1 MTDLVVCDVLLV
13 LGGEDRDH
21 WPRCGAALGVYRAM
35 KLAGLTPPKLLVS
48 GGKWVAC
55 RSGTCTEAALMAAY
69 LRQQG
74 VPDGDVLTEPHAM
87 NTLGNVVLGGEL
99 ARKLG
104 LKRVGLATDD
114 YHLWRSAGLYQ
125 RVFGA
130 PPAVLVGTGDAGS
143 WRQRT
148 REWVSFVRLELAL
161 RLRGVP
167 KHDEPGHRGLVE
179 PSLL

>member
-55 RSGTCTEAALMAAY
+55 RDGRYTEAALMAAY
-69 LRQQG
+69 LRKHG
-74 VPDGDVLTEPHAM
+74 VADGDVLTEPHAM

-99 ARKLG
+99 ARQLG
-104 LKRVGLATDD
+104 LERVGLVTDD
-114 YHLWRSAGLYQ
+114 YHLWRSVGLYT
-125 RVFGA
+125 RVFGTM
-130 PPAVLVGTGDAGS
+130 PTVLVGTGDGGS
-143 WRQRT
+143 WRQRA

-167 KHDEPGHRGLVE
+167 RCDALGHRELVE
-179 PSLL
+179 PSPL